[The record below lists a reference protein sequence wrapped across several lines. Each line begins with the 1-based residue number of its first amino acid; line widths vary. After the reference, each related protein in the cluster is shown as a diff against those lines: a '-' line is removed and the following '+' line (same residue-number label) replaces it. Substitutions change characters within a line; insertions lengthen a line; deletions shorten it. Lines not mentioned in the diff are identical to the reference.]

1 MATAPAWAIGTSAGR
16 FGACRP
22 GPRTYDLT
30 AILRTGYGS
39 LHADLESG
47 GIPHAFGGAIALAYW
62 TLEPRGTRDID
73 VNLFVPAADPEPAL
87 AALPDGIARDEDT
100 AAAITRDGQIRLWWD
115 DTPIDLFFSY
125 EPLHEQAARNMRVVP
140 FEGEEIPILGP
151 VELAVFKAM
160 FDRTRDW
167 ADIEAMLAAGNL
179 DADAVRD
186 HLVARVGTDDRRV
199 SRFNETLRTADG

>member
-1 MATAPAWAIGTSAGR
+1 VTLAEK
-16 FGACRP
+16 
-22 GPRTYDLT
+22 L
-30 AILRTGYGS
+30 LR
-39 LHADLESG
+39 LHAGLEHG

-73 VNLFVPAADPEPAL
+73 VNLFVPAADPAPAL
-87 AALPDGIARDEDT
+87 AALPDGIARDDGT
-100 AAAITRDGQIRLWWD
+100 ADAIAETGQIRLWWD

-125 EPLHEQAARNMRVVP
+125 EPVHAEAARNRRLVP
-140 FEGEEIPILGP
+140 FEDEEIPVLGP

-179 DADAVRD
+179 DVDAVRD
-186 HLVARVGTDDRRV
+186 RLAGLVGAGDERVARLEDALRRSSPDDAPR
-199 SRFNETLRTADG
+199 